1 VVNSTMSVSGL
12 SRCCFIGG
20 GDNDGGDDNNGEGG
34 DTTVPQMAIYSI
46 DNSVWLTKLVLVV
59 QAFLIDTLG
68 VFLSVGASITISQD
82 ATTAVD
88 DLYLGLLG
96 NDIIKDSTGLIVP
109 ASGETVID
117 CGY

>member
-1 VVNSTMSVSGL
+1 
-12 SRCCFIGG
+12 
-20 GDNDGGDDNNGEGG
+20 
-34 DTTVPQMAIYSI
+34 MAIYSI
-46 DNSVWLTKLVLVV
+46 DNSVWLTKTGISRE
-59 QAFLIDTLG
+59 AFLIDTLG
-68 VFLSVGASITISQD
+68 VVLSVGASIAISQD

-88 DLYLGLLG
+88 DLYLDLLG